1 MTFIEII
8 YFEFEVIS
16 ANKPIDELHEELVDI
31 IKETIKSVKN
41 CVKNCVKNSG
51 ETSISELWTN
61 CESITTTLVL
71 LTLI

>member
-16 ANKPIDELHEELVDI
+16 ANKPIDELHEELVHI
-31 IKETIKSVKN
+31 IKKTIKS
-41 CVKNCVKNSG
+41 VKNCVKNSG